1 MPSGEKTKSR
11 YEGFSGKIWVF
22 SKYFFQFNDFL
33 FGSDLF
39 YVISGDK
46 NDSLEK
52 IDKNSK

>member
-1 MPSGEKTKSR
+1 MPSGEKTKLR

-22 SKYFFQFNDFL
+22 SQYFFYFHDFL
-33 FGSDLF
+33 SGSDLF
-39 YVISGDK
+39 YVIWGDK